1 MDDEKLHQHH
11 VPGFFDGGE
20 DGIECRL
27 AIDQQLHLVVGQA
40 GHAPELGHGAQGCV
54 AF

>member
-1 MDDEKLHQHH
+1 MDDKELHQHH

-20 DGIECRL
+20 DGIERGFS
-27 AIDQQLHLVVGQA
+27 IDQQLHLVVRQA
-40 GHAPELGHGAQGCV
+40 GHAPKLGHGAQGCV